1 MSENIKERI
10 SALAD
15 GDLAGQSIQDM
26 VAKMQNYVF
35 PPTMN
40 FLLYDDVTPF
50 AMYIFEFEYELDR
63 DELNYIWQ
71 NLAPRTHKRFY
82 TAESTVSHQLFA
94 NEIMGYANNL
104 ANVSIKDKL
113 QWMVFKVKQKAK
125 TNYFGYRDA
134 INFLGEYNFNL
145 DNKIVY
151 GIDSEFDA
159 SRYPKDFSGGDMI
172 KHDEEIISQYSGEK
186 MALRGKPFETL
197 CRSIVG
203 QQISVKAADSVWTKV
218 ENLCNGNINKEE
230 IINLSNEEM
239 RSAGLSKQ
247 KITYLKNI
255 ATSDVLTTNWGELSD
270 AEAID
275 RLCKI
280 KGVGVWTAE
289 MFLIFNLGR
298 PDVLPLADIGLIRGI
313 EKHYYNSERID
324 KKELEKNIFVKVR
337 STGSL
342 LEAKIDLKD
351 NNTANVNLINPED
364 GISPGQA
371 CVFYNKD
378 QYGHKVLGGGW
389 IKD

>member
-1 MSENIKERI
+1 MNVVEQWQ
-10 SALAD
+10 LA
-15 GDLAGQSIQDM
+15 
-26 VAKMQNYVF
+26 V
-35 PPTMN
+35 
-40 FLLYDDVTPF
+40 
-50 AMYIFEFEYELDR
+50 EELSRKD
-63 DELNYIWQ
+63 
-71 NLAPRTHKRFY
+71 
-82 TAESTVSHQLFA
+82 ST
-94 NEIMGYANNL
+94 I
-104 ANVSIKDKL
+104 
-113 QWMVFKVKQKAK
+113 
-125 TNYFGYRDA
+125 
-134 INFLGEYNFNL
+134 
-145 DNKIVY
+145 
-151 GIDSEFDA
+151 
-159 SRYPKDFSGGDMI
+159 
-172 KHDEEIISQYSGEK
+172 EEIISQYSGEK

-230 IINLSNEEM
+230 IINLSSEEM

-324 KKELEKNIFVKVR
+324 KKELEKFRTKWSPWCTVATWYMWR
-337 STGSL
+337 SL
-342 LEAKIDLKD
+342 DPIPVE
-351 NNTANVNLINPED
+351 
-364 GISPGQA
+364 
-371 CVFYNKD
+371 Y
-378 QYGHKVLGGGW
+378 
-389 IKD
+389 